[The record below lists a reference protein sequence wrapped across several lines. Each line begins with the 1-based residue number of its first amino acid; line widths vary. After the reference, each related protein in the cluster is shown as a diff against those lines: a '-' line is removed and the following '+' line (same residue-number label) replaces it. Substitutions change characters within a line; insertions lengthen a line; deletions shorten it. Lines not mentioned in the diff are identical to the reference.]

1 MTQLKDT
8 DLYVRK
14 IKYIWVA
21 PLLRGDVKDED
32 MNEVMLDLIFKIIC
46 DKDGND
52 SVKEDLSL
60 DDFMAA
66 QAYLMTKITPQKKS

>member
-1 MTQLKDT
+1 MTKLKDT
-8 DLYVRK
+8 DLHVRK

-21 PLLRGDVKDED
+21 PLLKGDVKDED
-32 MNEVMLDLIFKIIC
+32 MNDVMVDLIFKIIC
-46 DKDGND
+46 
-52 SVKEDLSL
+52 EDDLCL